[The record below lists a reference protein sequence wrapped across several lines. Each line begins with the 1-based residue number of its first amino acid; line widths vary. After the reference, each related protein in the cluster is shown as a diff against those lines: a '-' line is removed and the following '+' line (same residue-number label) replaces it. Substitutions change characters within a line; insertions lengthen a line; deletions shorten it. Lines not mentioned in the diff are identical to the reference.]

1 MWRRSPVTTPAT
13 VYRHPIHRQPLRQPL
28 LATFFQAI
36 SLYPEHLR
44 NSCSGRS
51 GRASQPVPATL
62 APVRSPETSEP
73 EPGGGSAPRAQTPRP
88 PAIWPSCVRVRRP
101 GPAPAPSQPHPAAS
115 RSRLR
120 SPHPWP
126 IHPRGPAPAPS
137 PQARPPC
144 ALCVWPM
151 GCPGLC
157 VVRAALCCV
166 VLLMAARSPLAGRP
180 LARSPSLCRSPAPD
194 RQAARYREPARPTPR
209 SVPDGGAD
217 AWTLQREHTHAI
229 SKIGRGGTPD
239 AGGKVPSHDRPGRG
253 REPGREPGPGQSRGV
268 RSG

>member
-1 MWRRSPVTTPAT
+1 MWRRSPVTTLLT
-13 VYRHPIHRQPLRQPL
+13 VYRHPILRQPLRQPL

-120 SPHPWP
+120 SP
-126 IHPRGPAPAPS
+126 IRGPSPHHALPSSPQPPCPASLRSVCVAHGLPWKAVCTTTPLPS
-137 PQARPPC
+137 PATGAQ
-144 ALCVWPM
+144 
-151 GCPGLC
+151 
-157 VVRAALCCV
+157 
-166 VLLMAARSPLAGRP
+166 
-180 LARSPSLCRSPAPD
+180 D
-194 RQAARYREPARPTPR
+194 RQHRGI
-209 SVPDGGAD
+209 GGA
-217 AWTLQREHTHAI
+217 H
-229 SKIGRGGTPD
+229 GV
-239 AGGKVPSHDRPGRG
+239 AGLW
-253 REPGREPGPGQSRGV
+253 GV
-268 RSG
+268 A